1 MSPNTEPTDPGS
13 TTDTADGDVDGE
25 GDTDGDR
32 NGDRDPDAD
41 DIQSSEPIV
50 TDIRRDVETAVPP
63 DAPVHRCAYCD
74 RPFAAESFLVLHR
87 GLAHA
92 DVLSAAEREV
102 FESAYAD
109 EEADLGR
116 FRIVALGL
124 LVLLYFGFL
133 FTFAVVT

>member
-1 MSPNTEPTDPGS
+1 MTTNTTPSEDDAGHDRTVS
-13 TTDTADGDVDGE
+13 A
-25 GDTDGDR
+25 TDGDR
-32 NGDRDPDAD
+32 DGDPPTNPVASDAR
-41 DIQSSEPIV
+41 
-50 TDIRRDVETAVPP
+50 TAVETDVPP
-63 DAPVHRCAYCD
+63 DGPVHRCTYCD
-74 RPFAAESFLVLHR
+74 RPFAEESYLILHR

-92 DVLSAAEREV
+92 DVLSQIEREA
-102 FESAYAD
+102 FADAYTE

>member
-1 MSPNTEPTDPGS
+1 MTTNTTSPEDDASHDRTVPT
-13 TTDTADGDVDGE
+13 
-25 GDTDGDR
+25 TDGD
-32 NGDRDPDAD
+32 GDSPTSPLASDAR
-41 DIQSSEPIV
+41 
-50 TDIRRDVETAVPP
+50 TAVEADVPP
-63 DAPVHRCAYCD
+63 DAPVYRCAYCG
-74 RPFAAESFLVLHR
+74 RPFAEESYLVLHR

-92 DVLSAAEREV
+92 DALSETEREA
-102 FESAYAD
+102 FADAYAE

>member
-1 MSPNTEPTDPGS
+1 MTTNTTPAEDDASHDRTVPT
-13 TTDTADGDVDGE
+13 
-25 GDTDGDR
+25 TDGDR
-32 NGDRDPDAD
+32 DGDPHTNPVASDAR
-41 DIQSSEPIV
+41 
-50 TDIRRDVETAVPP
+50 TAVETDVPSG
-63 DAPVHRCAYCD
+63 ASVHRCAYCD
-74 RPFAAESFLVLHR
+74 RPFAEESYLILHR

-92 DVLSAAEREV
+92 DVLSETEREA
-102 FESAYAD
+102 FADAYAE